1 MSKNKKIIFI
11 TNDDGYISKGFIELR
26 DALSKIARV
35 IAVAPAN
42 EKSACGHGL
51 SVQKPLELIKV
62 ENDFY
67 KLDDGNPSD
76 CVYVGMRRL
85 FNFDTHDANQDFK
98 NAKSIESNKSKN
110 IHNLESKA
118 TESSKNHNLPTKPD
132 LVISGINIGSNM
144 GEDTTYSGTVAGA
157 MEGAIH
163 GIPSIAISQFIND
176 DFSEDFKTQSRDFSL
191 ALDFIVDLASK
202 ILSGKYEI
210 KHRKFLNVNV
220 PAIAASACKGVRVT
234 QLGYRLFNG
243 ALSVYESPRR
253 HTFNYMAMNP
263 FRYHERDNANNPYF
277 NATPYNLR
285 DLGII
290 SDFEAINQGYIS
302 LTPMQLDSTSYEDIR
317 ALDSILKS

>member
-11 TNDDGYISKGFIELR
+11 TNDDGYISKGFTELR

-51 SVQKPLELIKV
+51 SVQKPLELIKI

-85 FNFDTHDANQDFK
+85 FNFNAESANLDSK
-98 NAKSIESNKSKN
+98 NAKSIESNSTQHAKITELRLDSTLPLKP
-110 IHNLESKA
+110 NLI
-118 TESSKNHNLPTKPD
+118 
-132 LVISGINIGSNM
+132 ISGINIGSNM

-163 GIPSIAISQFIND
+163 GIPSIAISQFIRD
-176 DFSEDFKTQSRDFSL
+176 DFSEDFKMAKRDFSL
-191 ALDFIVDLASK
+191 GLEFIVSLADK
-202 ILSGKYEI
+202 ILKDEYKIS
-210 KHRKFLNVNV
+210 HRKFLNVNV
-220 PAIAASACKGVRVT
+220 PAISPLECKGVKVT

-243 ALSVYESPRR
+243 GLASFESPRR

-263 FRYHERDNANNPYF
+263 FRFHERDNANNAYF
-277 NATPYNLR
+277 TSDAYKLR
-285 DLGII
+285 DMDII
-290 SDFEAINQGYIS
+290 SDFEALRRGYIS
-302 LTPMQLDSTSYEDIR
+302 VTPMQLDSTSYEDIR
-317 ALDSILKS
+317 MLDSIFKDAKL